1 MEAGSA
7 LPAWEYIQRRDRYA
21 ALARSAAASLE
32 GIDALVCPTVP
43 ISPPP
48 IAEVTDDTYMGINLR
63 MLRNTCVVNFLG
75 LCAVTLPVGQ
85 DQIGMPVGLQLIGRP
100 GAEARLL
107 GIARAI
113 ERLLKKKDVWDS
125 PAI

>member
-7 LPAWEYIQRRDRYA
+7 LPAWEYIKRKDRYA
-21 ALARSAAASLE
+21 ALARGAAAALE

-48 IAEVTDDTYMGINLR
+48 IAEVTDDAYMGLNLR

-75 LCAVTLPVGQ
+75 LCAVTLPVGR

-107 GIARAI
+107 AIARAI

-125 PAI
+125 LAI